1 MKKKENRLDPANCNK
16 AMCKS
21 CIFREDGKQVQLAP
35 GRLDEIKAYLIAS
48 SSHEC
53 HVTNKTCF
61 GGLTFQATI
70 FYRMGWIPEESV
82 ESFLLTAKQTI
93 HDGQGT

>member
-1 MKKKENRLDPANCNK
+1 MDRLASKNCNK

-21 CIFREDGKQVQLAP
+21 CIFRTDGKAVQLAP
-35 GRLDEIKAYLIAS
+35 GRMAEIQNYLIGK

-53 HVTNKTCF
+53 HVTNKTCY

-70 FYRMGWIPEESV
+70 FYQMGIIPEPTV
-82 ESFLLTAKQTI
+82 NSFLETAAKVLNARRHKI
-93 HDGQGT
+93 CK